1 MSVWPIPPRQGGVAN
16 RDRKQRHDL
25 IQAQLKDRQALQ
37 AKIIEVRTKQ
47 TKMILN
53 LYQHAVHYRHLEKDK
68 QAGRDNSSPSN
79 MPRARDTG
87 LELG

>member
-1 MSVWPIPPRQGGVAN
+1 MSVWTIPPRQGGVAN

-53 LYQHAVHYRHLEKDK
+53 LYQHAAHYRHIEKDK
-68 QAGRDNSSPSN
+68 RAGRDNPRTPD
-79 MPRARDTG
+79 MPRNRGKG